1 MLSRLFDAM
10 SIRQPACSSCFSPL
24 SFSPLSLLPVA
35 GPIACDPEFS
45 GPIPVW
51 PLIAIRDFAPD
62 GIIKLQILDGAG
74 PIPIRVI
81 FVVGA
86 MVTVCGIIVRLGLT
100 NCNAAFAQVLPRHG
114 KEHRHA
120 LFRDADMVGD
130 RKSTRL
136 PSSH

>member
-1 MLSRLFDAM
+1 MP
-10 SIRQPACSSCFSPL
+10 IRQAACSSFFSPL
-24 SFSPLSLLPVA
+24 SFSPLSLLPGA

-86 MVTVCGIIVRLGLT
+86 VVTVCGIIVHLGLT
-100 NCNAAFAQVLPRHG
+100 KIGRASCRERVCQYV
-114 KEHRHA
+114 
-120 LFRDADMVGD
+120 
-130 RKSTRL
+130 
-136 PSSH
+136 